1 MRLPILAL
9 VAIGLCA
16 CSQDRAAHRAH
27 DLMRQCYDDLEFNAR
42 PFSCEDARKAY
53 HALDMAKVDSK
64 LRVQL
69 RLDEGAIASRM
80 R

>member
-1 MRLPILAL
+1 MKLTLLAVVL
-9 VAIGLCA
+9 LLCA

-27 DLMRQCYDDLEFNAR
+27 DLMRRCYDDLGFSDR
-42 PFSCEDARKAY
+42 PPSCDDALKAY
-53 HALDMAKVDSK
+53 RKLDLEKVDSK
-64 LRVQL
+64 LRFQL